1 MQAWDGNDPASPP
14 RPGKEPPML
23 KDVLTDADSRM
34 NKALDA
40 LKRDLDGV
48 RTGRASPALVDRI
61 TIESYGTTMPLNQ
74 VAGISVPESRMLVIQ
89 PWDKSTLTA
98 IEKAIQRSD
107 LGLNPNNDGA
117 TIRINL
123 PPLTEERRK
132 QLVKIVHSNV
142 EDSKVAIRNIRR
154 DGMSTLKEL
163 SDEGEIGEDDRNRG
177 SSQLDD
183 VTKRHVEEADKI
195 GKAKEQEILE
205 F

>member
-1 MQAWDGNDPASPP
+1 
-14 RPGKEPPML
+14 ML

-40 LKRDLDGV
+40 LRRDLDGV

-89 PWDKSTLTA
+89 PWDKGTISA

-107 LGLNPNNDGA
+107 LGLNPNNDGS

-163 SDEGEIGEDDRNRG
+163 GDEGEIGEDERTRG

>member
-1 MQAWDGNDPASPP
+1 
-14 RPGKEPPML
+14 ML

-74 VAGISVPESRMLVIQ
+74 VAGISVPEARMLVIQ
-89 PWDKSTLTA
+89 PWDKGTLTA

-163 SDEGEIGEDDRNRG
+163 SDEGEIGEDDRTRG

>member
-1 MQAWDGNDPASPP
+1 
-14 RPGKEPPML
+14 ML

-89 PWDKSTLTA
+89 PWDKGTLTA

-142 EDSKVAIRNIRR
+142 EDSKIAIRNIRR
-154 DGMSTLKEL
+154 DGMSTLKEF
-163 SDEGEIGEDDRNRG
+163 SDEGEIGEDDRTRG
-177 SSQLDD
+177 SSQLDE